1 MSVKIISL
9 DWRSTDALISQQETT
24 INTFLTTH
32 TLLNVSAVGEFI
44 IAIYNNSVPAT
55 PHKVKIFKA
64 VESISANGISAT
76 ETAIDNFI
84 TGKTLRG
91 DPLWLDSGV
100 ILVIYQ

>member
-1 MSVKIISL
+1 MPVKIVNL
-9 DWRSTDALISQQETT
+9 DWRSSDSLITQQETT

-32 TLLNVSAVGEFI
+32 TLLNVSAVGEFV
-44 IAIYNNSVPAT
+44 IAIHNNNVPVT

-64 VESISANGISAT
+64 VESILLNGIAAT
-76 ETAIDNFI
+76 ETTINNFI

-91 DPLWLDSGV
+91 DPLWLDTGV